1 MGHNHFWFRRCAIES
16 ALLLEDWDEAERQAE
31 VLLRRMAEE
40 PLPYAS
46 CLATRARVLARRGRG
61 DATDA
66 DEKELEQTQAIA
78 AAAGVRFDAL
88 GIALRRT

>member
-1 MGHNHFWFRRCAIES
+1 MPLALRHAPVFW
-16 ALLLEDWDEAERQAE
+16 
-31 VLLRRMAEE
+31 
-40 PLPYAS
+40 
-46 CLATRARVLARRGRG
+46 RGRG

-78 AAAGVRFDAL
+78 AAAGVRFDGL